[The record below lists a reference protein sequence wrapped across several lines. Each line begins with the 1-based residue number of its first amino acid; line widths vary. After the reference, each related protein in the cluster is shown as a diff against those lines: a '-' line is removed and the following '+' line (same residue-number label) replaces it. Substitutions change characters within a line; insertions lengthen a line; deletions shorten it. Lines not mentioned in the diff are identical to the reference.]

1 MPPGWCT
8 RPGAR
13 SHLAGALVI
22 GLGLT
27 ANPCAAGKVK
37 PPVATRAVAPTNAPA
52 QSTRP
57 APREQVTDRPI
68 RLISESKSDQP
79 PADYDDEQYLPDN
92 RGTSIDLSSALRLAG
107 VENLELV
114 I

>member
-8 RPGAR
+8 RLGAEWQ
-13 SHLAGALVI
+13 LAAALAI

-27 ANPCAAGKVK
+27 ANSCAAGKVK
-37 PPVATRAVAPTNAPA
+37 PPIASRAVAPTNAPA

-57 APREQVTDRPI
+57 APHEPVADRPI

-79 PADYDDEQYLPDN
+79 PADDDDDQDLPDN
-92 RGTSIDLSSALRLAG
+92 RGTSIDLSTALPLAG
-107 VENLELV
+107 GKNL
-114 I
+114 